1 MSDNTFNVVCD
12 KCKSYDISC
21 STERGGPLP
30 TDMSDFNP
38 TKNNLIYYQTTYK
51 MKCNNCGY
59 EYEVTR

>member
-38 TKNNLIYYQTTYK
+38 TKNNLLYYQTTYK
-51 MKCNNCGY
+51 LVYGGEK
-59 EYEVTR
+59 